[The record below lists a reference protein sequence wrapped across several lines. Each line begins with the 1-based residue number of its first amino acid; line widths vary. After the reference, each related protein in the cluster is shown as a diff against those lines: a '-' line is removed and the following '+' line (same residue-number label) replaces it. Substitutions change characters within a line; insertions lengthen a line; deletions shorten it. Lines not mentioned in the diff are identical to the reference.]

1 MGAIKQYTKTIKR
14 NETYLELLKNNG
26 KNTSCG

>member
-1 MGAIKQYTKTIKR
+1 MEAIKQYTKTIKR

-26 KNTSCG
+26 KTSCE